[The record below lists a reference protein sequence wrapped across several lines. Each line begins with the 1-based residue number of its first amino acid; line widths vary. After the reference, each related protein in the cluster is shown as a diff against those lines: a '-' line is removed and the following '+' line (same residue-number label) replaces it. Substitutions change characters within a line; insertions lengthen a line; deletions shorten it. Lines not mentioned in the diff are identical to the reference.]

1 MIGSSEHVVVADIF
15 PSYEIWNG
23 ALRPNASG
31 SSRARSSSEV
41 DGSDRM
47 TTFSGSESS
56 VGNDSDDEPNLSF
69 LLDVVLG
76 NQIASTLGNRNRD
89 KFKNKAKGG
98 KLLRPNEDGYLAGA
112 KRYVTN
118 IPASK
123 LKSTGFLHPACLI
136 NLEPFNDI
144 SSLAEILG
152 LRMDEEMSDRI
163 QNTITNSAVRRLVN
177 KLLQVGATGID
188 YMESEV
194 EGAFGALVDCI
205 IEVLQSKCVF
215 KKRIRSYC
223 VGGVVADEL
232 CAVVGDTDY
241 FAVNESGDIAFMTE
255 CKRDIVHP
263 FDHKFYKGN
272 VGIQFFSAFYSTDF
286 KPTFLY
292 TQKNFVLLARD
303 VRTGKHMKFPE
314 GLEKFGVYSL
324 QFLTAITLCLLAS
337 SPGIREL
344 KSLEV
349 PVTFITTIPN
359 GNVSTAEKMKRVLQ
373 EGGMEALPFSLSKV
387 PKTSA
392 EGNEGED
399 DILPLTS
406 HNLNL
411 LNASFRKHGQKLGI

>member
-1 MIGSSEHVVVADIF
+1 MIGSLEHVVVADIF

-23 ALRPNASG
+23 PLRPNASG
-31 SSRARSSSEV
+31 SSRAHSSSDV
-41 DGSDRM
+41 DGSD
-47 TTFSGSESS
+47 TLSGSESS
-56 VGNDSDDEPNLSF
+56 VGNDSDDEPNVTF
-69 LLDVVLG
+69 LLDVILG
-76 NQIASTLGNRNRD
+76 NQIASALGNRNRD
-89 KFKNKAKGG
+89 KFKSKVKGG
-98 KLLRPNEDGYLAGA
+98 KLLRPNEDGFLAGVA
-112 KRYVTN
+112 RYVSN

-136 NLEPFNDI
+136 NLESFNEI
-144 SSLAEILG
+144 YFLAEILG
-152 LRMDEEMSDRI
+152 LRLDEEMSNRI
-163 QNTITNSAVRRLVN
+163 QNTITNAAVQVLLAALVA
-177 KLLQVGATGID
+177 VGATGVD

-194 EGAFGALVDCI
+194 EGAFNDLVVRI

-215 KKRIRSYC
+215 PGRIRSYC

-303 VRTGKHMKFPE
+303 VRTGKHMKFPK
-314 GLEKFGVYSL
+314 GLEKSGVGSL

-337 SPGIREL
+337 SPGILDPEEEL
-344 KSLEV
+344 APL
-349 PVTFITTIPN
+349 TFTAVESS
-359 GNVSTAEKMKRVLQ
+359 GNVSTAEKLKRALQ
-373 EGGMEALPFSLSKV
+373 EGGMGAPPFSLSKV

-392 EGNEGED
+392 ERNEGED
-399 DILPLTS
+399 GILPLTS
-406 HNLNL
+406 YNLNL
-411 LNASFRKHGQKLGI
+411 LNDSFRKHGKKLEI